1 MTIKKFKF
9 IPFLESRTFPSAA
22 CHRMLQ
28 GGIAMKVKHTH
39 PTYDTPE
46 QRQQAILDIKKICT
60 AALRS
65 AKESPNKQSA

>member
-1 MTIKKFKF
+1 
-9 IPFLESRTFPSAA
+9 
-22 CHRMLQ
+22 
-28 GGIAMKVKHTH
+28 MKVKHTH